1 MKEGNNG
8 QKLPQR
14 LWDSKKQIRN
24 VDFWIFFI
32 KKCLTLGLWEIK
44 KSKKYSKNHNFLSVF
59 FFLIPVCQCFTHVHL
74 LYFLIEIIWKFVFF
88 MRENWNSFSI
98 LNEWRMYKFLCYV
111 QSAISHGLFMLAW
124 WILYFLKGH
133 FK

>member
-8 QKLPQR
+8 QNLPQR

-59 FFLIPVCQCFTHVHL
+59 FLFDTSLPMFYSCSSLIFPYRNNLKICVFHARKLQFIFYIKWMENVQFFVLCSKCHISWTI
-74 LYFLIEIIWKFVFF
+74 YASMMNLIFPE
-88 MRENWNSFSI
+88 RSF
-98 LNEWRMYKFLCYV
+98 
-111 QSAISHGLFMLAW
+111 
-124 WILYFLKGH
+124 
-133 FK
+133 